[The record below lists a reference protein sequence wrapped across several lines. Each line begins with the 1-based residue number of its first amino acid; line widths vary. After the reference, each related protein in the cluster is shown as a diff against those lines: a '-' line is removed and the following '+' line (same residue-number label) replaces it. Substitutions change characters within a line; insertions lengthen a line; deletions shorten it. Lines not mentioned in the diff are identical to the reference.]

1 MVLMGCEKMINMHK
15 GYFIEKSN
23 KIEILNSIRSEL
35 YELTKKIFNFEHQD
49 VNYGLNNFHKL
60 TENTTGT
67 ELNEKRV
74 LLINEFNNKLNL
86 GDLIF
91 NAFKDTIISLL
102 GPDILVQKNCNIVI
116 QKPNDP
122 NPSELHRDAPANSP
136 YEIVLWIPLVDCY
149 KSKAMYVVDFKNT
162 KKLYEQINKIKDW
175 ELFEKSAKTLS
186 KEIAVQYGEGLFF
199 STAILHGSNI
209 NIEKET
215 RFSLNI
221 RFKNIFSPSGL
232 KNQLQFFRKINTS
245 DLTNIGSIIELQKSK
260 FLNKT
265 IYR

>member
-1 MVLMGCEKMINMHK
+1 
-15 GYFIEKSN
+15 
-23 KIEILNSIRSEL
+23 
-35 YELTKKIFNFEHQD
+35 
-49 VNYGLNNFHKL
+49 
-60 TENTTGT
+60 
-67 ELNEKRV
+67 
-74 LLINEFNNKLNL
+74 
-86 GDLIF
+86 
-91 NAFKDTIISLL
+91 
-102 GPDILVQKNCNIVI
+102 
-116 QKPNDP
+116 
-122 NPSELHRDAPANSP
+122 
-136 YEIVLWIPLVDCY
+136 
-149 KSKAMYVVDFKNT
+149 MYVVDFKNT